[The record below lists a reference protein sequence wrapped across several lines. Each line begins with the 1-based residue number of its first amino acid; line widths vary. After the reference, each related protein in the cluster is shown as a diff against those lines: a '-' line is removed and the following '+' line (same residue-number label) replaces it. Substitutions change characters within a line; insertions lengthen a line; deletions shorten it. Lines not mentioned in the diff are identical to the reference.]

1 MNIIKLLL
9 HNSKVDINLR
19 TISKIKEVGDCL
31 VLESKSESIEKSS
44 LYYAIKYNN
53 LELIQLLIIQ
63 PNIDINFG
71 IKKHLLSQGEYD
83 ILSEKTPLYLSVEND
98 ILNLEIVKLLLTH
111 TNTNINF
118 ESILVDSKN
127 KIQKKTAK
135 QLAVERGNTGIVRLF
150 EQNETKKSS
159 SQKQTEDDFLKQLSF
174 QVLNDF

>member
-1 MNIIKLLL
+1 M
-9 HNSKVDINLR
+9 
-19 TISKIKEVGDCL
+19 
-31 VLESKSESIEKSS
+31 
-44 LYYAIKYNN
+44 
-53 LELIQLLIIQ
+53 
-63 PNIDINFG
+63 
-71 IKKHLLSQGEYD
+71 
-83 ILSEKTPLYLSVEND
+83 
-98 ILNLEIVKLLLTH
+98 KLLLTH

>member
-63 PNIDINFG
+63 PNIDINFV
-71 IKKHLLSQGEYD
+71 IKKHLLSQVEYD
-83 ILSEKTPLYLSVEND
+83 ILSEKTPLYLSVENG
-98 ILNLEIVKLLLTH
+98 NEEIVQSLL
-111 TNTNINF
+111 NNKSIYIN
-118 ESILVDSKN
+118 EPLL
-127 KIQKKTAK
+127 KIKKRRYTY
-135 QLAVERGNTGIVRLF
+135 L
-150 EQNETKKSS
+150 
-159 SQKQTEDDFLKQLSF
+159 LKMIF
-174 QVLNDF
+174 